1 MTKEEI
7 RQAAQDWD
15 GSGMATPAEEGA
27 FIKSA
32 EWMQEKMIEKAAE
45 WLSNNMFLSINN
57 GVQING
63 TCVSDFVEKFKQA
76 MQDESRRLD

>member
-27 FIKSA
+27 FIKGA
-32 EWMQEKMIEKAAE
+32 EWMQERMIEKAVE
-45 WLSNNMFLSINN
+45 WLDKNVDSYCFNTGNRYEYIPKVGGKMLE
-57 GVQING
+57 
-63 TCVSDFVEKFKQA
+63 DFKQA
-76 MQDESRRLD
+76 MQDESK